1 MGNETGTRD
10 SAKEELGWLKVVF
23 AVAAAIDASLVA
35 WLGQHHGHAEVLLL
49 VLAFLAAGV
58 LTAYVVRLNRVAYRR
73 IHELK
78 DL

>member
-35 WLGQHHGHAEVLLL
+35 WLGQHHGDAERPP
-49 VLAFLAAGV
+49 AGSRIPGGRRTNCIRCQV
-58 LTAYVVRLNRVAYRR
+58 KSRRVS
-73 IHELK
+73 
-78 DL
+78 